1 MSMKTNLISPAAA
14 QTSRSARTDTRAKI
28 IERVRAGGTSP
39 QFSSGPAFN
48 WALFAE
54 ENSTNNFEVTY
65 KSQNTHEVDKPI
77 RDTTDEISLP
87 TTATNSH
94 DSRDDSVFELD
105 SHDSI
110 NEEESKALHSV
121 LTDDND
127 ASLLTDIVTN
137 INDPGVGFAEGRFAD
152 ASFNAGIK
160 KKKVSFDDNNSFFED
175 EQSEATSP
183 PKRRLFNC
191 GGADLDLIE
200 DLNVTLRQIF
210 SPVKNAEIVVPE
222 VSFREMVREKIFSF
236 KGHRPSSGVAKNES
250 EVGEESTHSGNSAIY
265 SSKLDANGRRR
276 SDRRRSDRKH
286 SDRVRVGTPEFEA
299 MLSRR
304 RAV

>member
-28 IERVRAGGTSP
+28 IEQVRAGGTSP
-39 QFSSGPAFN
+39 QFTSRPAFN

-65 KSQNTHEVDKPI
+65 KSQNTHKVDKPI
-77 RDTTDEISLP
+77 RDKTDEISLP
-87 TTATNSH
+87 TTATNSQ

-160 KKKVSFDDNNSFFED
+160 KKKVSFDDNNSIFED
-175 EQSEATSP
+175 EQSEATST

-222 VSFREMVREKIFSF
+222 VSFREMVR
-236 KGHRPSSGVAKNES
+236 
-250 EVGEESTHSGNSAIY
+250 
-265 SSKLDANGRRR
+265 
-276 SDRRRSDRKH
+276 
-286 SDRVRVGTPEFEA
+286 
-299 MLSRR
+299 
-304 RAV
+304 